1 MYDNDE
7 DESYPA
13 LWEAI
18 YIREIGQVTTLTG
31 VAYQE
36 VPRVRQYRN
45 NSSRKLSSD
54 SEVSSW

>member
-18 YIREIGQVTTLTG
+18 YIREIGQVTTLN
-31 VAYQE
+31 
-36 VPRVRQYRN
+36 RR
-45 NSSRKLSSD
+45 SLSGGP
-54 SEVSSW
+54 EGTAIP